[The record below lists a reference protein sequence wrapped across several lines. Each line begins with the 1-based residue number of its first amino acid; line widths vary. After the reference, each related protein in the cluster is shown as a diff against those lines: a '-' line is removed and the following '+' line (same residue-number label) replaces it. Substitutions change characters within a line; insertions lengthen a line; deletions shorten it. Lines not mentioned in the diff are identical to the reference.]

1 MAESARTL
9 FDSVPKEDK
18 LNLYARGQLNAKKV
32 VEILKYKKKDVSVAT
47 DVPQKSIR
55 YDNKMPEALRERL
68 TEWAVAINLVGSFFN
83 DEHKTVL
90 WFQTINPLL
99 GNVSPKAMIRA
110 GRFKKLLK
118 FIQTA
123 LDENNR

>member
-1 MAESARTL
+1 MAESARSL
-9 FDSVPKEDK
+9 FDSIPREDSLDLFTGDK
-18 LNLYARGQLNAKKV
+18 PNVKKIV
-32 VEILKYKKKDVSVAT
+32 DILKYKKKDVSVAA
-47 DVPQKSIR
+47 DVPLKSVR
-55 YDNKMPEALRERL
+55 YDQKMPEALRERI
-68 TEWAVAINLVGSFFN
+68 TEWAVAINLVGSYFD

-110 GRFKKLLK
+110 GRFKKLLR

-123 LDENNR
+123 LEENTR